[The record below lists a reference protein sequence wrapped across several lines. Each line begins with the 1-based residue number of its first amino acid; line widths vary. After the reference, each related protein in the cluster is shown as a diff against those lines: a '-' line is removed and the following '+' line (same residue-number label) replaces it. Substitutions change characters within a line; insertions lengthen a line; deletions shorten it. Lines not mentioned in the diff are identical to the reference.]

1 MTVSADEDCGP
12 LRLDM
17 TEDMMCAGVMEGGQD
32 ACTGDSGGP
41 LVAADPDQC
50 DALTLIGV
58 VSWGV
63 GCATPEYP
71 GIYAEV
77 SHFIP
82 WLYQQMPDLQTCPSY
97 TPCNA

>member
-1 MTVSADEDCGP
+1 
-12 LRLDM
+12 M
-17 TEDMMCAGVMEGGQD
+17 TEDMICAYAMEAGTS
-32 ACTGDSGGP
+32 ACQGDSGGP

-58 VSWGV
+58 VSWSV
-63 GCATPEYP
+63 GCAKHEYP
-71 GIYAEV
+71 AIYAEV